1 MEKFFLRSIMVGFDP
16 RDHPIEV
23 SATQFS
29 SLFFATCPSVSG
41 VVAGQGKTVLEALFN
56 LTTIVNVINA
66 NASELTA
73 IGPAVE
79 RYVLMVTK
87 ELKP

>member
-1 MEKFFLRSIMVGFDP
+1 MEKFFLRAIMVSFDP

-23 SATQFS
+23 SITQFS
-29 SLFFATCPSVSG
+29 SLFFATCPSVSE